1 LRLTAALS
9 RALIDFHPQD
19 IHRSAAIAEEVQLLS
34 VGGPHRIPIQRKIVG
49 KLDRSASAGR
59 DRLYFPLAAAC
70 QSPISDPIAVGR
82 PIGLYGIA
90 GGEIPLGARGEF
102 DHMQSGS
109 QAALAG
115 RNKRIVRSRRWTY
128 HRETRRAEALERDS
142 SRILAGAFHDGQA
155 AAALGAKRDPQAVA
169 RQRRLAVI
177 MAGEHGPAVP
187 PPFGGEPAG
196 AIRNKRSA
204 SLVPAPTRHRDS
216 MLVAAPGGRAPPLR
230 GRC

>member
-1 LRLTAALS
+1 MGRPIPPTAHQPAASAASDPRYPEIFVRISGGVINDPGSRLRLTAALS

-19 IHRSAAIAEEVQLLS
+19 IHRSAAIAEEVQFLS

-115 RNKRIVRSRRWTY
+115 RNKRIIRSRRWTY
-128 HRETRRAEALERDS
+128 HRETRRADGPGKRFESDS
-142 SRILAGAFHDGQA
+142 
-155 AAALGAKRDPQAVA
+155 
-169 RQRRLAVI
+169 RRCF
-177 MAGEHGPAVP
+177 P
-187 PPFGGEPAG
+187 
-196 AIRNKRSA
+196 
-204 SLVPAPTRHRDS
+204 
-216 MLVAAPGGRAPPLR
+216 
-230 GRC
+230 